1 MRFKCIKGLKGS
13 EKVCPYRWVRGLEHC
28 RADLNVRSALNR
40 SSAALNSAQGHGLF
54 MELYF
59 HDAELYFAIGHA
71 DAVELTRV
79 AARQLLDF
87 TKGSAVLRG
96 T

>member
-13 EKVCPYRWVRGLEHC
+13 EKVCPYRWVRGLERC
-28 RADLNVRSALNR
+28 RAALNARSALNR
-40 SSAALNSAQGHGLF
+40 SSTALNSAHSAKLF

-71 DAVELTRV
+71 DAVEFTRV
-79 AARQLLDF
+79 AAR
-87 TKGSAVLRG
+87 
-96 T
+96 